1 MRPRKIIP
9 TWKHVQIIQLLF
21 YRGMNARSIGLRIIP
36 ARPFSALGL
45 SCPVTSRRCSN
56 FRLLAAP
63 PLTGC
68 LLWIAVR
75 LDLNAKHALIAS
87 LKSTNPRVLYSF
99 TLTKW
104 AVLIHASIFRLVT
117 IKISNKSQRK
127 QSARGYICEF
137 FFLFFVQKKL
147 LVSVFAEFGLL
158 VRTSRGIPILM
169 CTLIVSLYYQ
179 VNAVLWL

>member
-1 MRPRKIIP
+1 
-9 TWKHVQIIQLLF
+9 
-21 YRGMNARSIGLRIIP
+21 MNARSIGLRIIP